1 MTVSVESQKTID
13 AYLAA
18 LRRHLRELMEA
29 DANDIVEEIRAH
41 ILDKTAEMPGEAS
54 DPAQSSATTRVSAE
68 TLAATLAALGTPEEL
83 ASRYRTEELLKRAQP
98 AASPGLI
105 LLRQTALGLVA
116 LIVGLVSAVGYC
128 LGGGLV
134 MFALFKLLW
143 PRGTGLWAER
153 TADRWNASLLFGNQ
167 PRPGHELLG
176 WWLIPIGLLLGGGLL
191 YLTFRF
197 CIWSLR
203 KFWRPRAWRQA

>member
-1 MTVSVESQKTID
+1 MTVSAESQKTID

-41 ILDKTAEMPGEAS
+41 ILDKTAAKAPGETAAAAPETPAS
-54 DPAQSSATTRVSAE
+54 VS
-68 TLAATLAALGTPEEL
+68 ATLAALGTPEEL
-83 ASRYRTEELLKRAQP
+83 ASRYRTEELLKRAQL

-105 LLRQTALGLVA
+105 LLRWTALGLATLLVC
-116 LIVGLVSAVGYC
+116 LVSAVGYC
-128 LGGGLV
+128 LGGALV

-153 TADRWNASLLFGNQ
+153 TADRWNASMFFGNQ

-176 WWLIPIGLLLGGGLL
+176 WWLIPIGLILGAGLL

-197 CIWSLR
+197 CTWSLS
-203 KFWRPRAWRQA
+203 KFLRPRAWRQA